1 MISTAGFFEGTGM
14 PDPGW
19 WEALWPDPAG
29 VLAKV
34 GLKPGMDVIDLCSGD
49 GWFTLQIAKIA
60 RHVIAI
66 DIDHK
71 LLDTARTRLSESKQ
85 LNCMFI
91 VGDAYAIATLVDRQV
106 DFVFLA
112 NAFHGVP
119 DKPRLARAVS
129 SVLKPGGLFVIVNWH
144 DRPREETVVLGEPRG
159 PATAL
164 RISPDATNTAVQH
177 TGLKLIHTVEIP
189 HYHYASVFEKNSN

>member
-1 MISTAGFFEGTGM
+1 MIGNAGYFEGTGM

-60 RHVIAI
+60 HHVIAV
-66 DIDHK
+66 DLDGK
-71 LLDTARTRLSESKQ
+71 LLDTARTRLAESKQ
-85 LNCMFI
+85 SNCMFI
-91 VGDAYAIATLVDRQV
+91 EGNACAVATLVDRQV

-119 DKPRLARAVS
+119 DKPRLTRAVS
-129 SVLKPGGLFVIVNWH
+129 KVLKPGGLFVIVNWH
-144 DRPREETVVLGEPRG
+144 ERPREETVVLGEPRG

-164 RISPDATNTAVQH
+164 RMSPEATNAAVQQA
-177 TGLKLIHTVEIP
+177 GLKPIHPIEIP
-189 HYHYASVFEKNSN
+189 PLSLRQRFRENSK